1 MLGKITVN
9 GFVPQTAKSGSEMTK
24 RKEKLRNAF
33 EQQNDLSQT
42 IKACKDKESLLMKVI
57 FNLNENV
64 ENKTSYKK
72 DLDNLLKVLLD
83 VLPEEMDDATKAKG
97 LGIIRGNEDE
107 RVREIHCTKNFV
119 QTPDDEGI
127 IVEFYE
133 YQKH

>member
-1 MLGKITVN
+1 MLGKISVK
-9 GFVPQTAKSGSEMTK
+9 GFTPQTAKKGSEMTE

-33 EQQNDLSQT
+33 EKQNDLSQT
-42 IKACKDKESLLMKVI
+42 IKACKEKENLLMKVS
-57 FNLNENV
+57 FNLNVNV
-64 ENKTSYKK
+64 ENKTTYKK

-83 VLPEEMDDATKAKG
+83 VLPEQMDDDTKERG

-133 YQKH
+133 FQ